1 MKGIK
6 IELLGI
12 GIILLG
18 LAISTN
24 NFFGYVGGIL
34 GFGIIVAGC
43 FNKEKQGK
51 KHNNKDAV

>member
-18 LAISTN
+18 LALSTN
-24 NFFGYVGGIL
+24 NFWGYVGGIL
-34 GFGIIVAGC
+34 GFGVIAVGC
-43 FNKEKQGK
+43 FLKDK
-51 KHNNKDAV
+51 KD

>member
-12 GIILLG
+12 GILLLG

-34 GFGIIVAGC
+34 GFGTIVAGC
-43 FNKEKQGK
+43 FIKEK
-51 KHNNKDAV
+51 